1 MLPFLHIPI
10 YPSVVG
16 GFEERIYRGSTKM
29 EVPLIN
35 AKRAQI
41 VADDGEY
48 LGFET
53 HKKSTTD

>member
-1 MLPFLHIPI
+1 MLLFLHITI

-16 GFEERIYRGSTKM
+16 GFEGRIYWGSTKM

-35 AKRAQI
+35 SKRVEI

-48 LGFET
+48 LGVET